1 MVIKLILAAIAGIL
15 VAFVL
20 AAAEASQSRLSRHR
34 AAELVEEGRRG
45 ASDLAIIVADSAAY
59 LSVAAFVRVLAESA
73 AAVLITLAVVDSVR
87 GFWPA
92 LLTSI
97 GVMAVVSFVLVGV
110 SPRTLGRQHADR
122 VALLTAPVLVLLRRV
137 LGPVARLLVA
147 LGNAVTPG
155 RGFRDGPFDSE
166 AELRDLVNMAEE
178 SRLIEAGEREMIHSV
193 FELGDTVVREV
204 MVPRTDMLT
213 MDQGKTLRQAMSLF
227 LRSGFSRIPVVGD
240 GPDDVLGLLYFKDV
254 VRRVYGDAQAAKLPA
269 QHQMRPVQYIPESKP
284 IDDLLRE
291 MQRDQNHFAVVIDE
305 YGGTAGLVTI
315 EDILEEIVGEIDD
328 EYDREAPGV
337 EELED
342 GSTRVPAT
350 MHVDDLAEL
359 FDVTLDEDEVDTV
372 GGLLGKTIGLVPIPG
387 SRGEIGGL
395 SLTAERMAGRR
406 HRIDT
411 VIVRRLADTK
421 KRKAGKSVA
430 GKAPNGKRLRE
441 EAS

>member
-269 QHQMRPVQYIPESKP
+269 HHQMRPVQYIPESKP

-291 MQRDQNHFAVVIDE
+291 MQRDQNH
-305 YGGTAGLVTI
+305 
-315 EDILEEIVGEIDD
+315 
-328 EYDREAPGV
+328 
-337 EELED
+337 
-342 GSTRVPAT
+342 
-350 MHVDDLAEL
+350 
-359 FDVTLDEDEVDTV
+359 
-372 GGLLGKTIGLVPIPG
+372 
-387 SRGEIGGL
+387 
-395 SLTAERMAGRR
+395 
-406 HRIDT
+406 
-411 VIVRRLADTK
+411 
-421 KRKAGKSVA
+421 
-430 GKAPNGKRLRE
+430 
-441 EAS
+441 

>member
-1 MVIKLILAAIAGIL
+1 
-15 VAFVL
+15 
-20 AAAEASQSRLSRHR
+20 
-34 AAELVEEGRRG
+34 
-45 ASDLAIIVADSAAY
+45 
-59 LSVAAFVRVLAESA
+59 
-73 AAVLITLAVVDSVR
+73 VLITLSVVDWVNS
-87 GFWPA
+87 FWLA
-92 LLTSI
+92 LLISV

-122 VALLTAPVLVLLRRV
+122 VSLLTAPLLVLLARV
-137 LGPVARLLVA
+137 LGPVARLLVT

-166 AELRDLVNMAEE
+166 AELRDLVDMAEE
-178 SRLIEAGEREMIHSV
+178 ALLIEAGERQMIHSV

-204 MVPRTDMLT
+204 MVPRTDMVT
-213 MDQGKTLRQAMSLF
+213 MDQDKTLRQAMSLF

-254 VRRVYGDAQAAKLPA
+254 VRRVYGDAKAAK
-269 QHQMRPVQYIPESKP
+269 QSVRGQMRPALYIPESKP

-291 MQRDQNHFAVVIDE
+291 MQRDQNHFAMVIDE
-305 YGGTAGLVTI
+305 YGGTAGLVTL

-359 FDVTLDEDEVDTV
+359 FDVTLEDDEVDTV

-387 SRGEIGGL
+387 SCGEVAGL

-411 VIVRRLADTK
+411 VLVRRLADTK
-421 KRKAGKSVA
+421 KRKTM
-430 GKAPNGKRLRE
+430 RE